1 MRALGPLL
9 WCTALLGL
17 FTAEALVSPLRTAP
31 STLHCRSARSQTSL
45 SGSKWSGRLEKAL
58 RPLKKTVSL
67 AALAL
72 TLLAPMRPAF
82 AKPHAGAALSEGTGR
97 RRRLDVGAVGV
108 DGSVAEEQ
116 VSSTGDAS
124 SPQRQ
129 RTSLYDYFGNPNSKN
144 EPSSADSG
152 SSGGGGSAT
161 SSTERGAGS
170 MLGSLQNPKRN
181 SRPSGSSSF
190 VREAVRTVGPSVVR
204 IDCERDIPQMVTMFA
219 PENFREGD
227 TMKVSGS
234 GFVVSSD
241 GFILTNAH
249 VVEGAKK
256 TTVSLSNGRSFKAA
270 IVALD
275 ELTDL
280 AVLKAEI
287 TSADSKFLTI
297 APLGDSSKL
306 QSGDWV
312 IAVGC
317 PVGLDFTVTLG
328 IVSSPKRSATEVGA
342 THLKGSYIQTD
353 AALNSGNSGGPL
365 VNDVGEVV
373 GINTMVR
380 TNTEAIGFAIPIN
393 RARKI
398 YEVLK
403 QGRKPTHAY
412 FGIEVMTI
420 TPDFAHIHNDDP
432 NAQRLAQIHGA
443 LVTRVLPGSPAAA
456 SGLRKNDIILG
467 VNGNSIANSHD
478 ADIWLDQC
486 KPGAPA
492 KLKIARGENGGEVQV
507 DATPENLLTMIEEKN
522 RRRGGGGGGGGGP
535 AMKPKSEKKN
545 SAKSSFFWAKP
556 FC

>member
-1 MRALGPLL
+1 MWWVRVYVVLCIFSL
-9 WCTALLGL
+9 
-17 FTAEALVSPLRTAP
+17 AE
-31 STLHCRSARSQTSL
+31 TSL
-45 SGSKWSGRLEKAL
+45 ALFPKSKAKIMGKVLT
-58 RPLKKTVSL
+58 PLKKAASVFFLSSALMFGAPLRPVGARGLQSKAPLQQVLTPAQPPAHFAEKQLPKEKAES
-67 AALAL
+67 ATALA
-72 TLLAPMRPAF
+72 
-82 AKPHAGAALSEGTGR
+82 
-97 RRRLDVGAVGV
+97 
-108 DGSVAEEQ
+108 
-116 VSSTGDAS
+116 
-124 SPQRQ
+124 PQRQ
-129 RTSLYDYFGNPNSKN
+129 KTSVYDYFGNGKSEINTGEDATSVK
-144 EPSSADSG
+144 
-152 SSGGGGSAT
+152 GGGGLLPHPS
-161 SSTERGAGS
+161 G
-170 MLGSLQNPKRN
+170 QN
-181 SRPSGSSSF
+181 SRDPNHPAHRKRTTSSSF
-190 VREAVRTVGPSVVR
+190 VREAVRSVGPSVVR

-234 GFVVSSD
+234 GFVVTSD

-256 TTVSLSNGRSFKAA
+256 TTISLSNGRSFKAVV
-270 IVALD
+270 VALD

-287 TSADSKFLTI
+287 APADSKYLTI
-297 APLGDSSKL
+297 APLGDSAKL

-328 IVSSPKRSATEVGA
+328 IVSSPKRSAVEVGA

-365 VNDVGEVV
+365 VNDLGEVV

-403 QGRKPTHAY
+403 QGKKPTHAY

-420 TPDFAHIHNDDP
+420 SPDFASIHNDDP

-443 LVTRVLPGSPAAA
+443 LVTRVLPGSPAAS
-456 SGLRKNDIILG
+456 SGLRKNDIIIG
-467 VNGNSIANSHD
+467 VNGVPISNSHD
-478 ADIWLDQC
+478 ADMWLDQC
-486 KPGAPA
+486 KPGTPA
-492 KLKIARGENGGEVQV
+492 KLKIARGETGGEVHLF
-507 DATPENLLTMIEEKN
+507 ANPENLLTMIEEKN
-522 RRRGGGGGGGGGP
+522 RGRRGVP
-535 AMKPKSEKKN
+535 SVVKPKR
-545 SAKSSFFWAKP
+545 AG
-556 FC
+556 

>member
-1 MRALGPLL
+1 MMHFKTFFIVLICWAN
-9 WCTALLGL
+9 LGL
-17 FTAEALVSPLRTAP
+17 GLIGRNSK
-31 STLHCRSARSQTSL
+31 TSL
-45 SGSKWSGRLEKAL
+45 SPKQKRRPTSLHATKFGDRVLQ
-58 RPLKKTVSL
+58 PLKKAGTVAVTIYSIL
-67 AALAL
+67 GGPKNSKARAQQ
-72 TLLAPMRPAF
+72 APPQQEKVTNAPSAPTAPAP
-82 AKPHAGAALSEGTGR
+82 ADQNTQPGKAGASLG
-97 RRRLDVGAVGV
+97 
-108 DGSVAEEQ
+108 
-116 VSSTGDAS
+116 
-124 SPQRQ
+124 PQRQ
-129 RTSLYDYFGNPNSKN
+129 KTSVYDYFGNSKG
-144 EPSSADSG
+144 EGIGEDG
-152 SSGGGGSAT
+152 SSSTGSIAGGGGAVIKRRDRG
-161 SSTERGAGS
+161 SS
-170 MLGSLQNPKRN
+170 
-181 SRPSGSSSF
+181 SSSF
-190 VREAVRTVGPSVVR
+190 VRDAVRTVGPSVVR

-219 PENFREGD
+219 PDNFREGD

-234 GFVVSSD
+234 GFVVTQD

-256 TTVSLSNGRSFKAA
+256 TTISLSNGRSFKAVV
-270 IVALD
+270 VALD

-280 AVLKAEI
+280 AVLKADV
-287 TSADSKFLTI
+287 SPADSKYLTI

-328 IVSSPKRSATEVGA
+328 IVSSPKRSAVEVGA

-403 QGRKPTHAY
+403 QGKKPTHAY

-420 TPDFAHIHNDDP
+420 TPDFANIHNDDP

-443 LVTRVLPGSPAAA
+443 LVTRVLPGSPAAS
-456 SGLRKNDIILG
+456 SGLRKNDIIIG
-467 VNGNSIANSHD
+467 VNGNAISNSHD
-478 ADIWLDQC
+478 ADTFLDMC
-486 KPGAPA
+486 KPGTPA
-492 KLKIARGENGGEVQV
+492 KLKIARGETGGEVHIF
-507 DATPENLLTMIEEKN
+507 ANPENLLVSLIAN
-522 RRRGGGGGGGGGP
+522 
-535 AMKPKSEKKN
+535 
-545 SAKSSFFWAKP
+545 
-556 FC
+556 

>member
-1 MRALGPLL
+1 MSRFSWLWLCFVCLRWSSTAFNLFNHLGNKNQRIASVLPPSQVVQRFRDLLRHAKKSATLSIALGSIVLPTPQRVGAAGKSSNYVVL
-9 WCTALLGL
+9 
-17 FTAEALVSPLRTAP
+17 E
-31 STLHCRSARSQTSL
+31 QI
-45 SGSKWSGRLEKAL
+45 GSKKQSLNHQ
-58 RPLKKTVSL
+58 KTKSI
-67 AALAL
+67 
-72 TLLAPMRPAF
+72 TNN
-82 AKPHAGAALSEGTGR
+82 
-97 RRRLDVGAVGV
+97 
-108 DGSVAEEQ
+108 Q
-116 VSSTGDAS
+116 
-124 SPQRQ
+124 QRQ
-129 RTSLYDYFGNPNSKN
+129 KTSMYDYFGNANNKN
-144 EPSSADSG
+144 EREENVVSAQ
-152 SSGGGGSAT
+152 GGGGAT
-161 SSTERGAGS
+161 QAGKRGKL
-170 MLGSLQNPKRN
+170 LGA
-181 SRPSGSSSF
+181 SSF
-190 VREAVRTVGPSVVR
+190 VREAVRSVGPSVVR

-256 TTVSLSNGRSFKAA
+256 TTISLSNGRSFKAVV
-270 IVALD
+270 VALD

-280 AVLKAEI
+280 AVLKAEV
-287 TSADSKFLTI
+287 TPSDSKYLTI
-297 APLGDSSKL
+297 APLGDSAKL

-328 IVSSPKRSATEVGA
+328 IVSSPKRSAMEVGA

-365 VNDVGEVV
+365 VNDIGEVV

-393 RARKI
+393 RARAI

-403 QGRKPTHAY
+403 QGKKPTHAY

-420 TPDFAHIHNDDP
+420 TPDFASIHNDDP

-443 LVTRVLPGSPAAA
+443 LVTRVLPGSPAAS
-456 SGLRKNDIILG
+456 SGLRKNDIIIE
-467 VNGNSIANSHD
+467 VNCIPIANSHD

-486 KPGAPA
+486 KPGAAA
-492 KLKIARGENGGEVQV
+492 KLKIARGETGGEVQLE
-507 DATPENLLTMIEEKN
+507 AAPENLLTMIEEKN
-522 RRRGGGGGGGGGP
+522 RRRGMGP
-535 AMKPKSEKKN
+535 VSKPK
-545 SAKSSFFWAKP
+545 ASFMK
-556 FC
+556 